1 LLHILSINF
10 KTKIISM
17 PKRKAKAIWN
27 GDLKNGKGKMSF
39 GSGAYEGAYTFKSRF
54 EEGTGT
60 NPEELIGAANAGCFS
75 MALAA
80 DLADAGYAPESV
92 TTNADVTL
100 EMVDGDPAITT
111 IVLNTKATVPDIEE
125 DDFLKIAEGA
135 KKNCPVSKALAGVN
149 IELNAELTN

>member
-1 LLHILSINF
+1 
-10 KTKIISM
+10 M
-17 PKRKAKAIWN
+17 PKRKAQASWN

-39 GSGAYEGAYTFKSRF
+39 GSGAYTGAYSFKSRF

-60 NPEELIGAANAGCFS
+60 NPEELIGAAHAGCYS
-75 MALAA
+75 MALSA
-80 DLADAGYAPESV
+80 DLAEAGYDPESV

-111 IVLNTKATVPDIEE
+111 ITLNVEANIPDIGE
-125 DDFLKIAEGA
+125 DDFKKIAEGA

-149 IELNAELTN
+149 IELNTELNN

>member
-1 LLHILSINF
+1 
-10 KTKIISM
+10 M

-27 GDLKNGKGKMSF
+27 GDLKNGKGTMSF

-75 MALAA
+75 MALSA
-80 DLADAGYAPESV
+80 DLAEGGYSPESV
-92 TTNADVTL
+92 TTNADVSL

-111 IVLNTKATVPDIEE
+111 IVLNVTADVPDIDKDTFME
-125 DDFLKIAEGA
+125 FAEGA
-135 KKNCPVSKALAGVN
+135 KKNCPVSKALSGVN
-149 IELNAELTN
+149 IELNAELNS

>member
-1 LLHILSINF
+1 
-10 KTKIISM
+10 M
-17 PKRKAKAIWN
+17 PTRKAEASWN
-27 GDLKNGKGKMSF
+27 GDLKNGTGKMSF
-39 GSGAYEGAYTFKSRF
+39 GSGAYTGAYSFKSRF

-75 MALAA
+75 MALSA
-80 DLADAGYAPESV
+80 DLAEAGYDPQTV

-111 IVLNTKATVPDIEE
+111 IKLNVEANVPDIDQDE
-125 DDFLKIAEGA
+125 FLEIAEGA

-149 IELNAELTN
+149 IVLDAKLNS